1 MTQTLFG
8 LLEPDWIACLPK
20 LLHVALCLHRR
31 PVLRVR
37 EPLLGEFDELTGLVQ
52 ISGALVIDRKT
63 GVILR
68 EVKQK
73 SLEIGAWRC
82 ATFLDDRYILL
93 IGDKAFALYNGLPS
107 S

>member
-1 MTQTLFG
+1 MTQTLVG

-52 ISGALVIDRKT
+52 ISGALPCLDFNAVQVSRWFILSKRLEQLQSPAENQATVDRAAFFKDT
-63 GVILR
+63 ILMPL
-68 EVKQK
+68 
-73 SLEIGAWRC
+73 S
-82 ATFLDDRYILL
+82 
-93 IGDKAFALYNGLPS
+93 
-107 S
+107 